1 MAIETP
7 AVSMPDMIEQALDG
21 AERTGFKIAAIGRTV
36 AVSLIAL
43 AFLPSY
49 YFPINVGI
57 FAITLTIALIGLSSL
72 TTTGTRYERRARFAL
87 FAFDSTVVT
96 VLLAFIP
103 LSSGGNVPQN
113 LVFLTSSVQYYYVV
127 IAASVLTLSPQ
138 IVIWTGAWA
147 AGGLVFA
154 TWWILSGMDQV
165 ISYGNLPIAPSPE
178 IFFETVLNPNF
189 LGIESRAQE
198 FLIILL
204 VTAITA
210 LAVHR
215 ARRVVRSHALARASE
230 KRVHRLFG
238 RYVPAPILREL
249 LDAGELAPQTRFAT
263 LLFADI
269 EGFTRLS
276 ERMHPTDLVQLL
288 NEFFTVVSDIVGR
301 NGGVVINYIGDAV
314 LVSFNAPLPAP
325 DHADRA
331 LEASLELMA
340 MTADRQFDG
349 QTIRLRI
356 GIATGLIAAGTVGAD
371 DRQTY
376 TVYGN
381 AVNLAQRLQEL
392 NKEMNTNSLACAVT
406 AEHARTLGGT
416 LTSLGF
422 VPIRNLATATE
433 IFTHDNLAALPS
445 QTPNENSTHRRTDSL

>member
-1 MAIETP
+1 MTIKTP
-7 AVSMPDMIEQALDG
+7 VASMPDMIEHALSG

-57 FAITLTIALIGLSSL
+57 FSITLVIALIGLTSL
-72 TTTGTRYERRARFAL
+72 AATGTRFETRARFAL
-87 FAFDSTVVT
+87 FAFDATVVT

-127 IAASVLTLSPQ
+127 IAASVLTLSPP

-147 AGGLVFA
+147 AGGLAFA
-154 TWWILSGMDQV
+154 TCWILSGMDQ
-165 ISYGNLPIAPSPE
+165 ILSYGNLPIGPSPE
-178 IFFETVLNPNF
+178 IFFDTVLSPNF
-189 LGIESRAQE
+189 LGIESRVQE

-215 ARRVVRSHALARASE
+215 ARRVVRNHALAKASE
-230 KRVHRLFG
+230 QRVHRLFG

-276 ERMHPTDLVQLL
+276 ERMHPTGLVQLL
-288 NEFFTVVSDIVGR
+288 NEFFTAVSDIVGR

-331 LEASLELMA
+331 LAASLEIMT
-340 MTADRQFDG
+340 MTANQKFDG
-349 QTIRLRI
+349 QSIRLRI

-392 NKEMNTNSLACAVT
+392 NKQMKTNCLACAVT
-406 AEHARTLGGT
+406 AEHARTMGET
-416 LTSLGF
+416 LRSLGL
-422 VPIRNLATATE
+422 VSIRNLENPTE
-433 IFTHDNLAALPS
+433 IFTHDKSAPQLSNM
-445 QTPNENSTHRRTDSL
+445 PN